1 MDETQMTQKYDFLEC
16 EDGAEL
22 FSQLVDALKKGAHI
36 QYEGDKKLFLY
47 LEKYIDNLT
56 VYFKRHEN
64 ITIVPSGSGN
74 DSYYFPLYHP
84 VSRSNYSVE
93 RSSLPKE
100 HILIALL
107 LYKAYYIDHNIELT
121 SVKKF
126 VALIRV
132 DMPDLKKHV
141 QRLLVKTKGSKERFT
156 ESNDARIDQEVQRA
170 FRNFYKLR
178 WIDLKEDDF
187 TILPAFQRITREF
200 ADYINYIDKWLKEE

>member
-1 MDETQMTQKYDFLEC
+1 MLIYN
-16 EDGAEL
+16 
-22 FSQLVDALKKGAHI
+22 LKEIRHF
-36 QYEGDKKLFLY
+36 FLY
-47 LEKYIDNLT
+47 LNKYVDNLT

-64 ITIVPSGSGN
+64 ITIVLAGSGN
-74 DSYYFPLYHP
+74 EFYYFPLYHP

>member
-1 MDETQMTQKYDFLEC
+1 MDEAEITRKYAFLES
-16 EDGAEL
+16 EDGAAL
-22 FSQLVDALKKGAHI
+22 FSQLVEALKKGAHI
-36 QYEGDKKLFLY
+36 QYEGDKALFLY

-56 VYFKRHEN
+56 AYFKRHEN

-74 DSYYFPLYHP
+74 GLYYFPIYNP
-84 VSRSNYSVE
+84 ESRSNYSVE
-93 RSSLPKE
+93 RSPLPKE

-126 VALIRV
+126 VTLIRV

-141 QRLLVKTKGSKERFT
+141 QRLLVKAKGSKERFT
-156 ESNDARIDQEVQRA
+156 ETNDIRIDAEIQRA
-170 FRNFYKLR
+170 FRNFHKLR

-187 TILPAFQRITREF
+187 NILPAFQRITREF
-200 ADYINYIDKWLKEE
+200 ADYINHIEQWFKE

>member
-1 MDETQMTQKYDFLEC
+1 MLIYNMKEIKHFFFIY
-16 EDGAEL
+16 
-22 FSQLVDALKKGAHI
+22 
-36 QYEGDKKLFLY
+36 
-47 LEKYIDNLT
+47 NLT
-56 VYFKRHEN
+56 AYFERHEN
-64 ITIVPSGSGN
+64 ITIIPAGSGN
-74 DSYYFPLYHP
+74 ELYYFTLYHP
-84 VSRSNYSVE
+84 VLRGNYSVE

-156 ESNDARIDQEVQRA
+156 ETNDIRIEQEVQRA
-170 FRNFYKLR
+170 FKNFHKLR
-178 WIDLKEDDF
+178 WINLKEDDF

-200 ADYINYIDKWLKEE
+200 ADYINYIDEWLKEE

>member
-1 MDETQMTQKYDFLEC
+1 MTQKYDFLEC

-126 VALIRV
+126 VALISRSMCNV
-132 DMPDLKKHV
+132 YLSRQKAPKNVLLNQMMLVLIKKYNVH
-141 QRLLVKTKGSKERFT
+141 S
-156 ESNDARIDQEVQRA
+156 RI
-170 FRNFYKLR
+170 F
-178 WIDLKEDDF
+178 IS
-187 TILPAFQRITREF
+187 
-200 ADYINYIDKWLKEE
+200 

>member
-1 MDETQMTQKYDFLEC
+1 MLSLLLNFLYY
-16 EDGAEL
+16 GLVSLIYKLIHPL
-22 FSQLVDALKKGAHI
+22 FLQLNL
-36 QYEGDKKLFLY
+36 QLYLFLY
-47 LEKYIDNLT
+47 LNKYVDNLT

-64 ITIVPSGSGN
+64 ITIVPAGSGN
-74 DSYYFPLYHP
+74 EFYYFPLYHP

-156 ESNDARIDQEVQRA
+156 KTNDIRIDQEVQHA
-170 FRNFYKLR
+170 FKNFHKLR
-178 WIDLKEDDF
+178 WINLKEDDF
-187 TILPAFQRITREF
+187 TNFPEFQRITRKF
-200 ADYINYIDKWLKEE
+200 ADYINHIDEWLKEE

>member
-1 MDETQMTQKYDFLEC
+1 MDETEITRRYAFLES
-16 EDGAEL
+16 EDGAVL
-22 FSQLVDALKKGAHI
+22 FSQLVEALKKGAHI
-36 QYEGDKKLFLY
+36 QYEGDKELFLY
-47 LEKYIDNLT
+47 LEKYIDNLIA
-56 VYFKRHEN
+56 YFERHEN

-74 DSYYFPLYHP
+74 GLYYFPLCHP
-84 VSRSNYSVE
+84 ASRSNYSVE
-93 RSSLPKE
+93 RSPLSKE

-156 ESNDARIDQEVQRA
+156 ETNDIRIDTEVQRA
-170 FRNFYKLR
+170 FRNFHKLR
-178 WIDLKEDDF
+178 WIDLREDDF

-200 ADYINYIDKWLKEE
+200 ADYINHIDQWFKEE

>member
-1 MDETQMTQKYDFLEC
+1 MDETQMNQKYDFLEC
-16 EDGAEL
+16 EDGAVL
-22 FSQLVDALKKGAHI
+22 FSQLADALKRGAHI
-36 QYEGDKKLFLY
+36 QYEGDKALFLY
-47 LEKYIDNLT
+47 LNKYIDNLT
-56 VYFKRHEN
+56 AYFKRHES

-74 DSYYFPLYHP
+74 EFYYFPLYHP
-84 VSRSNYSVE
+84 ESKSNYSVE

-100 HILIALL
+100 QILIALL

-170 FRNFYKLR
+170 FKNFHKLR
-178 WIDLKEDDF
+178 WIDLKEDNF

-200 ADYINYIDKWLKEE
+200 TDYINYIDKWLKEE

>member
-1 MDETQMTQKYDFLEC
+1 MLIYN
-16 EDGAEL
+16 
-22 FSQLVDALKKGAHI
+22 LKEIRHF
-36 QYEGDKKLFLY
+36 FLY
-47 LEKYIDNLT
+47 LNKYVDNLT

-64 ITIVPSGSGN
+64 ITIVPAGSGN
-74 DSYYFPLYHP
+74 EFYYFPLYHP

-93 RSSLPKE
+93 RSSLLKE